1 MRLLSTPIFGLL
13 VFFLCFPVTVP
24 ANAQSVV
31 SMLFAEDGAY
41 EARFAL
47 KGEKG
52 AEGMLLIR
60 SIEESEKNVFIV
72 RETVTNGG
80 APVRLQAK
88 GALLK
93 SGELAALFPYDAP
106 LVSWI
111 DLSQAM
117 QPVKTTQQ
125 YLVADGLLTGKT
137 LELTIRN
144 DTGDV
149 LREKWVLDSV
159 NAHKPFFIETLK
171 VEPQK
176 WTPVP
181 LPKGAKGLLRLQIK
195 GAKQPRGVFG
205 SRKASPQLPS
215 ANVEDFDMSL
225 SQAALSYPAPGLPSF
240 FDREGLPVWVMPD
253 GALPKGAEPI
263 DEDMVFW
270 FIDDADIA
278 DLLQMEFR
286 WTNIFPGGFEIDCD
300 PFVDINVTPSR
311 IAPGEE
317 VTIRVTASAS
327 AGIRDYT
334 WNTVATPAST
344 AEGMSIPGDGDTTV
358 SGSWRRRFSTPGFY
372 RFRAAARDMSNRR
385 SRGQVC
391 GDDEVELTVLPDARK
406 SYSVGFILLVPPSM
420 DTTTPEF
427 NAEMNKL
434 SRIKTEFERE
444 FRKATDFTGEA
455 IASPTFVIQ
464 PTLPPRGVEDDNAMY
479 DFLRRTARDQ
489 FYDRHRDDYD
499 FLAFYELFPEA
510 RVGSRHWT
518 LRTAVAGFGIR
529 EQNRSGAW
537 GAPNLR
543 GIGAVTDLSQLPSR
557 YSFVRSQMHLL
568 LHEVFGHQW
577 GVYARNLTRP
587 GSHYGIGIQADA
599 HTFLYARPW
608 RQTGSGQFEVQS
620 VTDRDTGEPK
630 VIFHPWTLYVA
641 GLKTRAEVPAGV
653 LNVNPDVDP
662 SSRYDVYSTTGS
674 AETITLQQII
684 DREGDRY
691 DVRW

>member
-1 MRLLSTPIFGLL
+1 MRLLSKSFFRFFIS
-13 VFFLCFPVTVP
+13 VFFILVVGS
-24 ANAQSVV
+24 ANAQDVV
-31 SMLFAEDGAY
+31 SMLFDEDGAY
-41 EARFAL
+41 EARFSL

-52 AEGMLLIR
+52 IEGMLLIR
-60 SIEESEKNVFIV
+60 PIEGSEKNVFIV
-72 RETVTNGG
+72 RETVTSSA
-80 APVRLQAK
+80 APFRLQAK
-88 GALLK
+88 GTLLD
-93 SGELAALFPYDAP
+93 SGELAALFSYNAP
-106 LVSWI
+106 SADWI

-117 QPVKTTQQ
+117 QSVKTKRQF
-125 YLVADGLLTGKT
+125 LVADGVLAGKT
-137 LELTIRN
+137 LELTVRN
-144 DTGDV
+144 DTGDII
-149 LREKWVLDSV
+149 REKWVLDSV
-159 NAHKPFFIETLK
+159 NAHKPFYTETLK
-171 VEPQK
+171 AAPQK

-181 LPKGAKGLLRLQIK
+181 LPKEAKGLLRLQIK

-205 SRKASPQLPS
+205 SRKAPPQLPPIK
-215 ANVEDFDMSL
+215 VEDYDIAL
-225 SQAALSYPAPGLPSF
+225 SQAALSYPAPGLPSY
-240 FDREGLPVWVMPD
+240 FDREGLPVWVMQD
-253 GALPKGAEPI
+253 NAFPKGAEPI

-278 DLLQMEFR
+278 ELLQMEFR
-286 WTNIFPGGFEIDCD
+286 WVNIFPGGFEIECD

-317 VTIRVTASAS
+317 VTITVTASAS

-344 AEGMSIPGDGDTTV
+344 AEGMSLNGDGRETV

-385 SRGQVC
+385 SRGQLC
-391 GDDEVELTVLPDARK
+391 GDDEVELVVLPEARK

-420 DTTTPEF
+420 DTTTAEF

-434 SRIKTEFERE
+434 SRIKAEFERE

-479 DFLRRTARDQ
+479 DFLRRTAREQ
-489 FYDRHRDDYD
+489 FYDRRGDDYD
-499 FLAFYELFPEA
+499 FLAFYELFPETH
-510 RVGSRHWT
+510 VGGRHWT

-537 GAPNLR
+537 DAPNLR
-543 GIGAVTDLSQLPSR
+543 GIGAVIDLTELPSS
-557 YSFVRSQMHLL
+557 YSYQYSRMHLL

-577 GVYARNLTRP
+577 GVYARDLTRA
-587 GSHYGIGIQADA
+587 GSHYDIGIEADA
-599 HTFLYARPW
+599 HTVLYARPW
-608 RQTGSGQFEVQS
+608 RHTGVGQFEVAS
-620 VTDRDTGEPK
+620 VTDRDTGAPK

-641 GLKTRAEVPAGV
+641 GLKTRAEVPASLFKV
-653 LNVNPDVDP
+653 RPDVAP

-674 AETITLQQII
+674 ADTITLQQII

-691 DVRW
+691 DVRR

>member
-1 MRLLSTPIFGLL
+1 MRLLSTPILGLL
-13 VFFLCFPVTVP
+13 AFFVCFSLTIPV
-24 ANAQSVV
+24 NAQNIV
-31 SMLFAEDGAY
+31 SALFAEDGAF
-41 EARFAL
+41 EARFSL

-52 AEGMLLIR
+52 MEGVLLIR
-60 SIEESEKNVFIV
+60 PVEGSEKNVFIV
-72 RETVTNGG
+72 REIVTKGG
-80 APVRLQAK
+80 AAVRLKAK
-88 GALLK
+88 GVLLK

-106 LVSWI
+106 STSWI
-111 DLSQAM
+111 DFSQAV
-117 QPVKTTQQ
+117 QPVKATKQ
-125 YLVADGLLTGKT
+125 YLVANGLLTGKT

-149 LREKWVLDSV
+149 IREKWVLDSI
-159 NAHKPFFIETLK
+159 NAHKPFLTETIE
-171 VEPQK
+171 VAAQK
-176 WTPVP
+176 WTPIP
-181 LPKGAKGLLRLQIK
+181 LPKGSKGLLRLQIK

-205 SRKASPQLPS
+205 SRKAPPKLPS
-215 ANVEDFDMSL
+215 VKVEDFDMAL

-240 FDREGLPVWVMPD
+240 FDREGAPVWVMQD

-263 DEDMVFW
+263 DDDMVFW

-278 DLLQMEFR
+278 ELLQMEFR
-286 WTNIFPGGFEIDCD
+286 WVNLFPGGFEIECD

-317 VTIRVTASAS
+317 VTITVTASAS

-344 AEGMSIPGDGDTTV
+344 AEGMSIPGDGRETV
-358 SGSWRRRFSTPGFY
+358 SGSWRRRFSAPGFY

-385 SRGQVC
+385 SRGQLC
-391 GDDEVELTVLPDARK
+391 GDDEVELIVLPDARK

-420 DTTTPEF
+420 DTTTTEF
-427 NAEMNKL
+427 NEQLIKL

-455 IASPTFVIQ
+455 IASPTFIIQ
-464 PTLPPRGVEDDNAMY
+464 PILPPIGVEDENGMY

-489 FYDRHRDDYD
+489 FYDRRGDDYD

-510 RVGSRHWT
+510 RVVSRHWT

-543 GIGAVTDLSQLPSR
+543 GFGAVTDLSELPSR
-557 YSFVRSQMHLL
+557 YSYQRSRMHLL

-577 GVYARNLTRP
+577 GVYARDLTRP
-587 GSHYGIGIQADA
+587 GSHYGTGIQADA
-599 HTFLYARPW
+599 HTVLYARPW
-608 RQTGSGQFEVQS
+608 RQMGPGQFEVQS

-641 GLKTRAEVPAGV
+641 GLKTRAEVPASV
-653 LNVNPDVDP
+653 LNVNPNVAP

-691 DVRW
+691 DVPR

>member
-1 MRLLSTPIFGLL
+1 MRLLSMPFFRFFIS
-13 VFFLCFPVTVP
+13 VFFISVAAP
-24 ANAQSVV
+24 ANAQDAV
-31 SMLFAEDGAY
+31 SMLFDDDGAY
-41 EARFAL
+41 EARFSL
-47 KGEKG
+47 KSEKG
-52 AEGMLLIR
+52 VEGMLLLRPIDG
-60 SIEESEKNVFIV
+60 SGKNVFIV
-72 RETVTNGG
+72 RETVTNGA

-88 GALLK
+88 GTLLE
-93 SGELAALFPYDAP
+93 SGELAALFPYAAP
-106 LVSWI
+106 STDWI
-111 DLSQAM
+111 DLSQVVQSA
-117 QPVKTTQQ
+117 KTNRQF
-125 YLVADGLLTGKT
+125 LVANGVLAGKT

-144 DTGDV
+144 DTGD
-149 LREKWVLDSV
+149 LIREKWVLDSV
-159 NAHKPFFIETLK
+159 NAHKPFYTETLK
-171 VEPQK
+171 VAPQK

-181 LPKGAKGLLRLQIK
+181 LPKEAKGLLRLQIK
-195 GAKQPRGVFG
+195 GAKRPRGVFG
-205 SRKASPQLPS
+205 SRKAPPQLPS
-215 ANVEDFDMSL
+215 AKTEDFDMSL
-225 SQAALSYPAPGLPSF
+225 SQAALSYPAPGLPSY
-240 FDREGLPVWVMPD
+240 FDREGQPVWVMQD
-253 GALPKGAEPI
+253 GELPNGAEPI

-278 DLLQMEFR
+278 ELLQMEFR
-286 WTNIFPGGFEIDCD
+286 WVNIFPGGFEIECD
-300 PFVDINVTPSR
+300 PFVDINVTPLR

-317 VTIRVTASAS
+317 VTITVTASAT

-344 AEGMSIPGDGDTTV
+344 AEGMSIPGDGRTTV
-358 SGSWRRRFSTPGFY
+358 SSSWRRRFSTPGFY

-385 SRGQVC
+385 SRGQLC
-391 GDDEVELTVLPDARK
+391 GDDEVELTVLPEARK

-420 DTTTPEF
+420 DATTTEF
-427 NAEMNKL
+427 NEQLIKL

-464 PTLPPRGVEDDNAMY
+464 PTLPPIGVEDENGMY

-489 FYDRHRDDYD
+489 FYDRHGDGYD

-543 GIGAVTDLSQLPSR
+543 GFGAVTDLSELPSR
-557 YSFVRSQMHLL
+557 YSYQRSRMHLL

-577 GVYARNLTRP
+577 GVYARDLTRP
-587 GSHYGIGIQADA
+587 GSHYKTGIQADA
-599 HTFLYARPW
+599 HTVLYARPW
-608 RQTGSGQFEVQS
+608 RQTEPARFEVQS
-620 VTDRDTGEPK
+620 VNDRETGKPE

-641 GLKTRAEVPAGV
+641 GLKTRAEVPASI
-653 LNVNPDVDP
+653 LNVHPDTDP

-691 DVRW
+691 DVRR